1 MQSAANPHA
10 FLGINIDGAA
20 TVLNTRGNA
29 HGHIILRG
37 GREPNYDS
45 VHVALTE
52 EALDK
57 ANLPK
62 RIMIDCTHANANK
75 DHKRQPLVT
84 RNVAEQLAAGNESII
99 GIMLESHLHAGNQK
113 LQAPADMAY
122 GVSITDACIDWDT
135 TASLLHELH
144 GTMACRF

>member
-1 MQSAANPHA
+1 
-10 FLGINIDGAA
+10 
-20 TVLNTRGNA
+20 
-29 HGHIILRG
+29 
-37 GREPNYDS
+37 
-45 VHVALTE
+45 
-52 EALDK
+52 
-57 ANLPK
+57 
-62 RIMIDCTHANANK
+62 MIDCTHANANK

-99 GIMLESHLHAGNQK
+99 GIMLESHLNAGNQK

-144 GTMACRF
+144 GTLACRF